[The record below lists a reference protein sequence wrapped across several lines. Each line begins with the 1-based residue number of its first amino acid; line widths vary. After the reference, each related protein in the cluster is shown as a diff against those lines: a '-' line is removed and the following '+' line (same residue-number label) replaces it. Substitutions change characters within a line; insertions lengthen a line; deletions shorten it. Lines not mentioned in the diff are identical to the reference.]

1 MSKRKN
7 KPKWSVKRPVPARE
21 PSRAEQAEVVVQ
33 DAAAVLTCSS
43 EVVAN
48 FSYECQRVIEDVE
61 DDLGYYAVAHEI
73 WLNRPGRGRQIAE
86 ALAAFLAERQRQMAA
101 MTAIRNRFDA
111 LASDDHEHLEPIDH
125 YRALVRQRLFP
136 NGP

>member
-73 WLNRPGRGRQIAE
+73 CL
-86 ALAAFLAERQRQMAA
+86 
-101 MTAIRNRFDA
+101 
-111 LASDDHEHLEPIDH
+111 S
-125 YRALVRQRLFP
+125 
-136 NGP
+136 